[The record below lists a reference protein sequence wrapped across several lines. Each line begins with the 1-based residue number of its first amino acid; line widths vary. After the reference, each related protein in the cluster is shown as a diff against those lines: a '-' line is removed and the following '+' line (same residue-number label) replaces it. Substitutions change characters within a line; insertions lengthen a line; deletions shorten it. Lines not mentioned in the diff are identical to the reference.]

1 MLNEGGNSEVVIG
14 AVFYELFT
22 AAKAVKALNQVGFE
36 DSDVELVGVL
46 AGMPDLSWLSRD
58 MGMPLEHAQY
68 YESCCEDGAVLV
80 MVRARRLTST
90 MTALAVLRQQ
100 GGVLAPTMN

>member
-1 MLNEGGNSEVVIG
+1 MGNESGNSEVVIG

-22 AAKAVKALNQVGFE
+22 AAKAIKALNQVGFE

-58 MGMPLEHAQY
+58 MGMPVEHAQY

-90 MTALAVLRQQ
+90 MTALAVLQQQ